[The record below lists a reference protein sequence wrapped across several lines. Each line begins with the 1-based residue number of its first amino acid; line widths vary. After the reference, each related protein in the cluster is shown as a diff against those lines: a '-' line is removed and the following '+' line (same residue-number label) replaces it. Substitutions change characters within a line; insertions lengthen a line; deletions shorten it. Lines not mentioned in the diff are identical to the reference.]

1 MCRDWTGD
9 HEIRADEEA
18 EYVEFLKIQAEE
30 QAADFDAADAEKPEP
45 TDEELEAMLRAMD
58 ERKSFEHQGDED
70 L

>member
-18 EYVEFLKIQAEE
+18 EYVEFLKIQ
-30 QAADFDAADAEKPEP
+30 QAADFDAAAAEKPEP